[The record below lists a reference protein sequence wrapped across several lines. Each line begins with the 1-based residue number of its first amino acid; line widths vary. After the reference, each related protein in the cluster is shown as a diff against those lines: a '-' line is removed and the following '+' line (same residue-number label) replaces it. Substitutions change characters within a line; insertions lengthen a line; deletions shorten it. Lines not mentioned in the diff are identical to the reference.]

1 MKKKTSTILLS
12 VALVVA
18 LSACGNA
25 TENSSEANQT
35 SKQENGATEEQAA
48 TEKPAETKV
57 KFEKGVFIDLE
68 KENNPLLNEQ
78 IKAVLKKNLDAQVN
92 LDEEAFRSTFKD
104 LKTADAYMGTFGG
117 EYKFTKIYN
126 ISEDKTKDQILV
138 NVTGEMLR
146 DNAIEEAAITYYF
159 AADADEKW
167 SIIAID

>member
-1 MKKKTSTILLS
+1 MKQRIFNMLLMLG
-12 VALVVA
+12 LVVA

-25 TENSSEANQT
+25 NDDNSNASNDV
-35 SKQENGATEEQAA
+35 KQENGATEEQAV
-48 TEKPAETKV
+48 TQEPAEKQV
-57 KFEKGVFIDLE
+57 EFEKGVFIDLE

-78 IKAVLKKNLDAQVN
+78 IKQVLKKNLDAQVN

-104 LKTADAYMGTFGG
+104 SKTADAFMGTFGG
-117 EYKFTKIYN
+117 EYKFTEIFN

-146 DNAIEEAAITYYF
+146 ENAIEEAAITYYF

-167 SIIAID
+167 SIVAID

>member
-12 VALVVA
+12 LALVVA

-25 TENSSEANQT
+25 TENSSET

-57 KFEKGVFIDLE
+57 EFEKGVFIDLE

-104 LKTADAYMGTFGG
+104 LKTSDAYMGTFGG

-146 DNAIEEAAITYYF
+146 DNAIEDAAITYYF
-159 AADADEKW
+159 AADADGKW
-167 SIIAID
+167 SIVAID